1 MYATCLFCHSKLG
14 RDETIEAFPV
24 GLRRAFDDPDRAAR
38 QAAWRDAD
46 AVARVAD
53 TIQASSSSAPRSC
66 RPSA

>member
-53 TIQASSSSAPRSC
+53 TI
-66 RPSA
+66 